1 MKIAIGCDIYA
12 YSDVCDKLAEYLEK
26 EKKFEVIKCGAM
38 AGKDKADFVDAG
50 IEVAEKVADKTVDYG
65 VLLCNTGT
73 GITIVANK
81 VPGVRAALCYDEFA
95 AKISKLGN
103 NANAI
108 ALSVRFCGEKL
119 LKSILDIWFETDP
132 STEEWRVNFHRK
144 TEELDNKYRKYK

>member
-12 YSDVCDKLAEYLEK
+12 YSAVCENLADYLEK
-26 EKKFEVIKCGAM
+26 EKKFEVVKCGAL
-38 AGKDKADFVDAG
+38 AGNEKADFVDAG
-50 IEVAEKVADKTVDYG
+50 IEVAEKIADGTVDYG

-73 GITIVANK
+73 GVSIVANK
-81 VPGVRAALCYDEFA
+81 IPGVRAALCYDEFA
-95 AKISKLGN
+95 AKISKEAN

-119 LKSILDIWFETDP
+119 LKSILDIWFKTAP

-144 TEELDNKYRKYK
+144 TEALDLKYRQ